1 MIGFDEG
8 GFERSERC
16 DRLALMRSSCFDVG
30 DLLALSLSLSSIF
43 QGWISFEVK
52 MKMKMIFC
60 CFGSNFRSTG
70 NDFRLTGNAFQ
81 FDQI

>member
-16 DRLALMRSSCFDVG
+16 DRLAPMRSSCSDVG

-43 QGWISFEVK
+43 QSRKSFEVK
-52 MKMKMIFC
+52 MKTKMIFC
-60 CFGSNFRSTG
+60 CFGSNFQSTG
-70 NDFRLTGNAFQ
+70 NTFQ